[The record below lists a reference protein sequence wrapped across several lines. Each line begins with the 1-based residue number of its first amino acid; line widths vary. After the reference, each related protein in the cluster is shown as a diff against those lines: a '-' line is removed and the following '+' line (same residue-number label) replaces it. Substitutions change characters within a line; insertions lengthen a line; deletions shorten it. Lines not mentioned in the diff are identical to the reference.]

1 MKNYIRPIAEVSK
14 FDVAD
19 IITASGIV
27 MNASELAA
35 GSVEASLYAD
45 YTSKSDVD
53 SANVAI
59 FEW

>member
-19 IITASGIV
+19 IITSSGIV
-27 MNASELAA
+27 MNGADLVP
-35 GSVEASLYAD
+35 GSTSASLYAD
-45 YTSKSDVD
+45 YQAKSEVA

-59 FEW
+59 FQW

>member
-19 IITASGIV
+19 IITTSGIV
-27 MNASELAA
+27 GNSAA
-35 GSVEASLYAD
+35 LTGIDATLYQD
-45 YTSKSDVD
+45 YVAKSDVD

-59 FEW
+59 FQW

>member
-19 IITASGIV
+19 IITSSGIV
-27 MNASELAA
+27 VSSDALQGTAA
-35 GSVEASLYAD
+35 ALYAD
-45 YTSKSDVD
+45 YQAKSNVD

-59 FEW
+59 FQW

>member
-19 IITASGIV
+19 IITSSGIV
-27 MNASELAA
+27 VNANTLVP
-35 GSVEASLYAD
+35 GSTSASLYAD
-45 YTSKSDVD
+45 YQAKSEVA

-59 FEW
+59 FQW

>member
-19 IITASGIV
+19 IITTSGIV
-27 MNASELAA
+27 GNSSELTGIDAT
-35 GSVEASLYAD
+35 LYQD
-45 YTSKSDVD
+45 YVAKSDVD

-59 FEW
+59 FQW

>member
-19 IITASGIV
+19 IITVSGEIV
-27 MNASELAA
+27 DAGALENNPKDLYEAYAA
-35 GSVEASLYAD
+35 ADGSSA
-45 YTSKSDVD
+45 YT
-53 SANVAI
+53 NVAV